1 MDLTEF
7 AEEVGSV
14 GPVTIAGM
22 STRGGPVPEVRTVM
36 APSGVQWVKPE
47 EMTVCCGAGTSMA
60 ELDEALAL
68 VGQYVVVPPSGTV
81 GGALAL
87 GHSGLRRL
95 GHGPI
100 RDSVLQMRYV
110 SAGGEVIKVGG
121 PTVKNVTGFDLCRLM
136 VGSMG
141 TLGFL
146 GEVILRTHPRAPF
159 EQWYCRSGTP
169 WDLLR
174 SLYRPVS
181 LLWDGLRCFVLLEGD
196 GRDVQHE
203 ADRHGLSACDAPDLS
218 RRTHRWS
225 VAPTQIEASL
235 LQIGVQPGEYL
246 AEIGVGIIHLNST
259 PPPRTVNSQ
268 VALLHHRI
276 KHNLDP
282 EGRCNPGVDVLAGVS
297 VIDRQPTL
305 TSLQRN

>member
-1 MDLTEF
+1 MDLSEF
-7 AEEVGSV
+7 AEEVGST
-14 GPVTIAGM
+14 GPVTVAGM

-36 APSGVQWVKPE
+36 APGGVQWVKAE

-60 ELDEALAL
+60 ELDEALDL
-68 VGQYVVVPPSGTV
+68 VGQYVVIPPSGTV

-87 GHSGLRRL
+87 GQSGIRRL

-100 RDSVLQMRYV
+100 RDSVLQMRYI

-146 GEVILRTHPRAPF
+146 GEVILRTQPRAPF
-159 EQWYCRSGTP
+159 EQWYCRTGTP
-169 WDLLR
+169 WELLR

-181 LLWDGLRCFVLLEGD
+181 LLWDGLRCFVLLEGN
-196 GRDVQHE
+196 GRDVQLE
-203 ADRHGLSACDAPDLS
+203 AEAHGLGACDAPNIM
-218 RRTHRWS
+218 RFAHRWS
-225 VAPTQIEASL
+225 VSPSEIEGSL
-235 LQIGVQPGEYL
+235 SQIGVQPGEYL
-246 AEIGVGIIHLNST
+246 AEVGVGIIHLDSA
-259 PPPRTVNSQ
+259 PPPRLVSPQIFT
-268 VALLHHRI
+268 LHQRI

-282 EGRCNPGVDVLAGVS
+282 EGRLNPGVDVIAGV
-297 VIDRQPTL
+297 VITDHQPTP
-305 TSLQRN
+305 TTLQRI